1 MSESDIKKEKW
12 ISQAMEKYES
22 MLLSYAYNIVR
33 EYEKAQD
40 IVQDTFL
47 RLCKADMNEVTHR
60 KAWLFKVCRNRALEI
75 IRKEQKMQPLTEEHM
90 DTKPADTPSP
100 YDEVELSDQFSR
112 VLRLVEGLPEKQK
125 EVIYLKFQ
133 SDLSYKE
140 ISEVAEISIS
150 NVGVIL
156 HNAIK
161 HLRTQMVQEV

>member
-1 MSESDIKKEKW
+1 MSKPDIKKEKW
-12 ISQAMEKYES
+12 ISQAIEKYES
-22 MLLSYAYNIVR
+22 MLLSYAYNMTK

-47 RLCKADMNEVTHR
+47 RLCQADMKQVIHQ
-60 KAWLFKVCRNRALEI
+60 KAWLFKVCRNRTLEI
-75 IRKEQKMQPLTEEHM
+75 IRKESKMQPLTEQHM
-90 DTKPADTPSP
+90 DTKPADTRSP
-100 YDEVELSDQFSR
+100 YDEVERSDQFSR
-112 VLRLVEGLPEKQK
+112 VLNLVDGLPEKQK

-140 ISEVAEISIS
+140 ISEVADISIS

-161 HLRTQMVQEV
+161 QLRTQMVQEV